1 VRAHTNNIG
10 LLRLLFASLVIIGHA
25 PEMIDGNRSR
35 EPLTM
40 LFHSVSLGEL
50 SVDAFF
56 LLSGY
61 LITKSMVR
69 GGSLPHYFERR
80 ILRIYPAFVV
90 AFAVC
95 AFGLGT
101 LLRVYPWQAP
111 AQMVIRFIALSAP
124 PIPPNFS
131 GTIPVPS
138 LNGAM
143 WSIGYEF
150 RCYLIVALL
159 WKLGLLK
166 RRGAI
171 LGLALAGLVLSIART
186 FPAGEALLGKLDH
199 FGPFSP
205 ISGYASLSVRMYTIF
220 AVGMCFYLYRAELDR
235 LLNAPVA
242 IACTLVAVVLLFF
255 PHVAE
260 AGLVTFGAV
269 LLFWLGLRA
278 NLGPAQKIN
287 DSWDISYGT
296 YLYGWPV
303 ATAILWYYPGITP
316 WLLAAVAL
324 PLALVAGAISWWGLE
339 RYAKDVRIFEAR
351 PRPLDSIP
359 PPAQAAQHRSG
370 GSIP

>member
-1 VRAHTNNIG
+1 MRAHTNNIG

-35 EPLTM
+35 EPLTL

-80 ILRIYPAFVV
+80 IFRIYPAFVV

-111 AQMVIRFIALSAP
+111 ADLIIRFIALSTP

-131 GTIPVPS
+131 GTLPVPA

-159 WKLGLLK
+159 WKFGLLE
-166 RRGAI
+166 RRGTI
-171 LGLALAGLVLSIART
+171 LGLTLAGLALSVART
-186 FPAGEALLGKLDH
+186 FPAVETLLGKLNH
-199 FGPFSP
+199 FGPLTP
-205 ISGYASLSVRMYTIF
+205 ILGDFSLSVRMYTIF
-220 AVGMCFYLYRAELDR
+220 AVGMCFYLYRDELER
-235 LLNAPVA
+235 VLNAPVA
-242 IACTLVAVVLLFF
+242 IACTVATVVLLFF

-260 AGLVTFGAV
+260 QGLVTFGAV

-303 ATAILWYYPGITP
+303 ALLILWYFPGTAP
-316 WLLAAVAL
+316 WQLAAAAL
-324 PLALVAGAISWWGLE
+324 PLAYVAGAISWWGLE
-339 RYAKDVRIFEAR
+339 RYAKDLRIFDAR
-351 PRPLDSIP
+351 PRPLESMP
-359 PPAQAAQHRSG
+359 PPSQAA
-370 GSIP
+370 